1 MSLQETLGEASAA
14 FSNGDYETALSKF
27 DEVLLEASEESH
39 ATLHFNRGLCLSKM
53 GHSTD
58 AEEAIRSCLELD
70 PARAVAW
77 HNLGALLLAKDD
89 DAGAADAFDRAIES
103 AAEAGS
109 AEQLKSSR
117 TARAQMHKQAGELE
131 AALALY
137 QLVVDQ
143 CEEEG
148 VAAPNAVLCQRGE
161 VYCRAEDWEAAA
173 ASYQASLDA
182 HGALTS
188 DADTANFGLA
198 LFNAGRGQHEAG
210 SIDAAEALYLRC
222 LDCGRPTHALHNL
235 AVMYMQNGRSAE
247 AEPLLREVIGA
258 DPTHSLA
265 LTALGTWLAQEGRY
279 EEAVPVLRMSASAAA
294 DAGDDATRHEVL
306 RAMGVSCF
314 KLKRY
319 AEAIEAFQVV
329 AEADPSNT
337 HAVNGLKL
345 SKDALARGEGVKAP
359 DVEPAVGRAHPPPK
373 AAAPAPAPAPAA
385 ARAASTSFAGA
396 AASRAPA
403 PAPPQAAPRPAA
415 AKPAAAAASGDDDLP
430 DPTAD
435 GHLGVVAAYD
445 DLKAVPYP
453 AGVDPRHREAH
464 LTLAEFHEVVGMD
477 KAAFYAQPKWK
488 QVQQKKKLQLF

>member
-53 GHSTD
+53 GHSAD
-58 AEEAIRSCLELD
+58 AEEAVRSCLELD

-77 HNLGALLLAKDD
+77 HNLGAMLQAKDD
-89 DAGAADAFDRAIES
+89 NEGASDAFDRAIE
-103 AAEAGS
+103 AASEAGS

-117 TARAQMHKQAGELE
+117 MARAQMHKQARELE
-131 AALALY
+131 AALAMY
-137 QLVVDQ
+137 QQVVDQ

-148 VAAPNAVLCQRGE
+148 VAAPSAVLCQRGE
-161 VYCRAEDWEAAA
+161 VYCRSEDWEAAA
-173 ASYQASLDA
+173 ASYQACIDA
-182 HGALTS
+182 HGSLTS

-198 LFNAGRGQHEAG
+198 LFNTGREQHEAG
-210 SIDAAEALYLRC
+210 SIDAAEAMYLRC

-235 AVMYMQNGRSAE
+235 AVMYMQNDRSAE

-258 DPTHSLA
+258 DPSHSLA

-294 DAGDDATRHEVL
+294 DAGDEATRCEVL

-329 AEADPSNT
+329 ADADPSNT

-359 DVEPAVGRAHPPPK
+359 DVEPVVGTAHPAPQAAANSTAPSPVAASPVRAA
-373 AAAPAPAPAPAA
+373 AAAPAPSYKAAPKPAPAPA
-385 ARAASTSFAGA
+385 R
-396 AASRAPA
+396 
-403 PAPPQAAPRPAA
+403 
-415 AKPAAAAASGDDDLP
+415 PAAAAAAAVGPDDDVP
-430 DPTAD
+430 DPTID
-435 GHLGVVAAYD
+435 GHLGVVACYE

-453 AGVDPRHREAH
+453 DGVDPKRREAH
-464 LTLAEFHEVVGMD
+464 LSLAEFHEVVGMD
-477 KAAFYAQPKWK
+477 KAAFYGQPKWK
-488 QVQQKKKLQLF
+488 QVQQKKKLLLF

>member
-14 FSNGDYETALSKF
+14 FGNGDYETALSKF

-53 GHSTD
+53 GHSAD
-58 AEEAIRSCLELD
+58 AEEALRSCLELD

-77 HNLGALLLAKDD
+77 HNLGALLLAKHD
-89 DAGAADAFDRAIES
+89 DASAADAFDRAIES
-103 AAEAGS
+103 ATEAGS

-117 TARAQMHKQAGELE
+117 MARAQMHKQAGELE
-131 AALALY
+131 AALVMY
-137 QLVVDQ
+137 QQVVDQ

-148 VAAPNAVLCQRGE
+148 VATPSAVLCQRGE

-173 ASYQASLDA
+173 ASYQSSMDS
-182 HGALTS
+182 HGALTG
-188 DADTANFGLA
+188 DADTANYGLA
-198 LFNAGRGQHEAG
+198 LFNAGRKQHEAG
-210 SIDAAEALYLRC
+210 NIDAAEALYLRC

-235 AVMYMQNGRSAE
+235 AVMYMQHSRSAE

-258 DPTHSLA
+258 DPAHSLA

-294 DAGDDATRHEVL
+294 NAGDDATRHEVL

-319 AEAIEAFQVV
+319 AEAIDAFQVV
-329 AEADPSNT
+329 ADADPSNT
-337 HAVNGLKL
+337 NAVNGLKL

-359 DVEPAVGRAHPPPK
+359 DVEPVVGTAPPAPK
-373 AAAPAPAPAPAA
+373 AAAPAPAPS
-385 ARAASTSFAGA
+385 ASRVASSPFAGA
-396 AASRAPA
+396 AAASAPA
-403 PAPPQAAPRPAA
+403 YKAPKAVPRPAA
-415 AKPAAAAASGDDDLP
+415 AKPAAAASGDDDVVP
-430 DPTAD
+430 DPTTD
-435 GHLGVVAAYD
+435 GHLGIVAAYD

-453 AGVDPRHREAH
+453 AGVDPKRREAH
-464 LTLAEFHEVVGMD
+464 LSLAEFHEVVGMD
-477 KAAFYAQPKWK
+477 KAAFYGQPKWK
-488 QVQQKKKLQLF
+488 QVQQKKKLHLF